1 MFTISR
7 FASLIKLLPRG
18 VFDRAVREERAD
30 RYRKRFSTWD
40 QLLAMIYGQLSGV
53 RSLRTLTNGFN
64 AQEGHHYHLGCGAVR
79 RSTLAQANAHG
90 AVSVFAQLAQALLL
104 QARGKLRQEAG
115 ELVRLLDST
124 SITLKGRGFDEWT
137 EATRTRNTQGVKLHL
152 LLGLGEGAP
161 LEYSISAANVNDIEY
176 GRTLSPEAGVV
187 YVFDKGY
194 CDYRWWWQI
203 EQRGA
208 KFVTRFKRNAR
219 VEVLKERT
227 IAQAAR
233 GTILSDEWVKL
244 SNKHPGG
251 ARRNPYVK
259 PLRRIVVAREGKDP
273 MVLATNDLK
282 SSALRIAER
291 YRQRW
296 QIELFFK
303 WIKQHLRI
311 KSFLGRSENAVR
323 IQILTALITYLLLAL
338 YAKAHRWTGSL
349 HLLLNEL
356 RSTLFQRPQ
365 LELHRH
371 RRWREKLAFIASHQ
385 TELFAGFSLDS
396 NA

>member
-30 RYRKRFSTWD
+30 RYRKRFSTWN
-40 QLLAMIYGQLSGV
+40 QLLAMIYGQLSGA
-53 RSLRTLTNGFN
+53 RSLRTLSSGFN
-64 AQEGHHYHLGCGAVR
+64 AHEGHHYHLGCQSVH
-79 RSTLAQANAHG
+79 RSTLAHANAHG
-90 AVSVFAQLAQALLL
+90 AVGVFAQVAQALLL
-104 QARGKLRQEAG
+104 QAPGKLRQEVG

-137 EATRTRNTQGVKLHL
+137 AATRTRNTQGVKLHV
-152 LLGLGEGAP
+152 LLGLNEQAP
-161 LEYSISAANVNDIEY
+161 LQYSISAANVNDIEY
-176 GRTLSPEAGVV
+176 GRSLQPEAGVV

-208 KFVTRFKRNAR
+208 KFVTRLKSNAR
-219 VEVLKERT
+219 VQLLEERR
-227 IAQAAR
+227 IPRAAR
-233 GTILSDEWVKL
+233 AVILSDQQVRL
-244 SNKHPGG
+244 SNKTPGG
-251 ARRNPYVK
+251 GRHNPYQK
-259 PLRRIVVAREGKDP
+259 RLRRIEVAREGKDP
-273 MVLATNDLK
+273 LVLATNDLK

-311 KSFLGRSENAVR
+311 KSFFGRSETAVR

-338 YAKAHRWTGSL
+338 YAKAQGCKHSL

-385 TELFAGFSLDS
+385 TQLFA
-396 NA
+396 